1 MPAIQSN
8 YSGVR
13 ANLQEPVVQIY
24 LYKGNFIPDFN
35 KNHQL
40 ELEAIAGLSS
50 LEEVIAHSMD
60 MVEEEIHR
68 LVDEGVIEDPGE
80 TPVKFEFV
88 ANKLPVQN

>member
-24 LYKGNFIPDFN
+24 LCKGNFIADLS
-35 KNHQL
+35 KNHHFSIG
-40 ELEAIAGLSS
+40 EMAGRSS
-50 LEEVIAHSMD
+50 LEEAIEQSLVA
-60 MVEEEIHR
+60 VEEEIHR

-88 ANKLPVQN
+88 ANKPPAQN